1 MQATMQSAPASKG
14 RLWAGRILS
23 SLAVLFM
30 LADAVM
36 HILQPQPV
44 VDAFNRL
51 GYPIALAVPLGVIVI
66 VCVVL
71 YALPRTSFLG
81 ALFLT
86 GYLGGAV
93 SSHVRIGDVPFN
105 VSFPIIVA
113 TLIWTGLFLRDRRL
127 PALLGPA
134 RP

>member
-1 MQATMQSAPASKG
+1 MHATLQPAPASNQ

-23 SLAVLFM
+23 GLAVLFM

-44 VDAFNRL
+44 IDAFHRL
-51 GYPIALAVPLGVIVI
+51 GYPVSLAVPLGVIVI
-66 VCVVL
+66 VCVAL
-71 YALPRTSFLG
+71 YAVPRTSFLG

-105 VSFPIIVA
+105 IAFPFIVA
-113 TLIWTGLFLRDRRL
+113 SLIWAGLFLRDRRL
-127 PALLGPA
+127 PALFRVPK
-134 RP
+134 

>member
-1 MQATMQSAPASKG
+1 MQGTMQSAPASKG
-14 RLWAGRILS
+14 RLWASRILS
-23 SLAVLFM
+23 GLAVLFM

-36 HILQPQPV
+36 HMLQPQPV

-51 GYPIALAVPLGVIVI
+51 GYPIQLAVPLGLIVI
-66 VCVVL
+66 ICVAL

-93 SSHVRIGDVPFN
+93 SSHVRIGDAPFN
-105 VSFPIIVA
+105 ITFQFIVA
-113 TLIWTGLFLRDRRL
+113 TMIWAGLFLHDRRL
-127 PALLGPA
+127 PALFAPA
-134 RP
+134 K

>member
-1 MQATMQSAPASKG
+1 MQATMQAAPAPKG

-23 SLAVLFM
+23 GLAVLFM

-51 GYPIALAVPLGVIVI
+51 GYPIQLAVPLGIIVM
-66 VCVVL
+66 VCVTL

-105 VSFPIIVA
+105 IAFPIIMA
-113 TLIWTGLFLRDRRL
+113 TLIWVGLFLRDRRL
-127 PALLGPA
+127 PALLSAA
-134 RP
+134 R